1 MATVDQLESALRKAD
16 AAGDAESAKQF
27 ATALRAQRSP
37 MADTM
42 AALPITRLAMG
53 AASPLIGAAQL
64 GAKAGD
70 WINEQ
75 MGVQPMVSP
84 LITKQLQEY
93 EAAKQRGMKAAGT
106 EGYDWMGLL
115 GNLAPSTAITS
126 HVTKALPQATGALGK
141 IGVGA
146 AQGGAIG
153 ATTPTAD
160 PNFWPSK
167 AIQTGGG
174 AAVGGAVPLVGAA
187 GETVSNVTSP
197 LLDLVRKSGPANILN
212 RYHRQIIGEQNLPP
226 IKRALRGTT
235 QLVRGSKPTAAEAL
249 AGLTEGSPLAA
260 AQKVTASTAGGPS
273 SEFGTRIAEQQAARQ
288 AALDKIAKGVTV
300 AGALEKRAAAAEKN
314 YAKAFQGVI
323 RPNQQLRRL
332 MERPSMIKALR
343 TAQDLAKE
351 AGVSLPWSRDH
362 VKVQE
367 LHYVKLALDDMLK
380 NPERFGLG
388 KAEERAIM
396 GTKDQ
401 LLRLIEQQSAAYA
414 KARSVHQQLSEVLN
428 RAQVRDMLKDK
439 LTNPTGKETPGS
451 YLKALDDSAQML
463 KKSMGY
469 NRFETLEQV
478 LPTKEARL
486 ARSVAEDLERSV
498 SGANPLQRTMLPGGG
513 TNISKEEL
521 PHLPAM
527 LSRPVMAANWIL
539 SKLGK
544 ESVEPRI
551 DALSTQ
557 LYLHPRLLGSAL
569 SQPQGM
575 SPQVQRMLQDLQAL
589 SIAGGAS
596 STAQLAGR
604 R

>member
-1 MATVDQLESALRKAD
+1 MATVEQLESALRKAD
-16 AAGDAESAKQF
+16 AAGDADAAKQF

-37 MADTM
+37 MTDTL
-42 AALPITRLAMG
+42 AALPITRFAMG

-70 WINEQ
+70 WLNQQ
-75 MGVQPMVSP
+75 MGVSPIVSP
-84 LITKQLQEY
+84 LITKKLQEY
-93 EAAKQRGMKAAGT
+93 DAAKQRGMKAAGT

-115 GNLAPSTAITS
+115 GNLAPSTAIAGQ
-126 HVTKALPQATGALGK
+126 VAKALPHATGALGK

-160 PNFWPSK
+160 PNFWQSK
-167 AIQTGGG
+167 ALQTGGG
-174 AAVGGAVPLVGAA
+174 AAVGGAVPLVGTI
-187 GETVSNVTSP
+187 GQTVSDVTSP

-212 RYHRQIIGEQNLPP
+212 RYHRDIIGEQNLPP
-226 IKRALRGTT
+226 IKRALRGAT
-235 QLVRGSKPTAAEAL
+235 QLVRGSKPTAAEAV

-260 AQKVTASTAGGPS
+260 AQKITASTAGGPS
-273 SEFGTRIAEQQAARQ
+273 SAFGTRIADQQAARQ
-288 AALDKIAKGVTV
+288 AALDKIAKGITETGTV
-300 AGALEKRAAAAEKN
+300 EKRAAAAAKN
-314 YAKAFQGVI
+314 YAKAFQDVI
-323 RPNQQLRRL
+323 QPNQQMRRL
-332 MERPSMIKALR
+332 MERPSMVKAMR

-351 AGVSLPWSRDH
+351 AGVSLPWRRDH

-388 KAEERAIM
+388 KTEERAIM

-401 LLRLIEQQSAAYA
+401 LLKLIEQQSSAYA

-428 RAQVRDMLKDK
+428 RVQVRDTLKGK
-439 LTNPTGKETPGS
+439 LTSPTGKETPGS

-463 KKSMGY
+463 KKSTGY
-469 NRFETLEQV
+469 NRFENLEQV
-478 LPTKEARL
+478 LPPKEAKV

-498 SGANPLQRTMLPGGG
+498 SGANPLQKTTLPGGG

-527 LSRPVMAANWIL
+527 LSRPVMATNWIL
-539 SKLGK
+539 NKLGQ
-544 ESVEPRI
+544 ESVEPKI
-551 DALSTQ
+551 DALATQ
-557 LYLHPRLLGSAL
+557 LYLNPRLLASAL

-596 STAQLAGR
+596 STAQMAGR